1 MLFKMGFISSKLK
14 KKKKKAIDLG
24 DQAELSLITSSPITS
39 DLIFGKFLYYS
50 GPQ

>member
-1 MLFKMGFISSKLK
+1 MLFKMGFIASKL

-24 DQAELSLITSSPITS
+24 DQAKLSLITSSPITS